1 MVPMRCTVM
10 FYGAQALWQELLSL
24 PDYVNGVWSQSVFA
38 DVWAA
43 FLHHISAQDTE
54 AFADVRRP
62 FGNKRLQVRIPWKRY
77 LRCHLALD
85 VLWQSGPSLA
95 NLQRRLLTLPTDLL
109 QATLTDSMLVVCP
122 GPMSAS
128 LNCDNRAAL
137 EPVSYASDN
146 VSPLLPSQPPTG
158 TKAFW
163 CQLCDFQCAEAA
175 VFQTHKEFHI
185 AAPADKIDAL
195 YRRAVLTAQSEAW
208 PAAISPQI
216 LRHVAA
222 KTVSRDNALIAAP
235 EPACSVCALR
245 TSVADMRGLHVA
257 AKENNFERIHSLL
270 SARNYHARHHSP
282 DAAMPPHYQGLPWD
296 TLRATAVPAPVHC
309 FSPESSLLQILRE
322 TDDAWLLYLQAG
334 PAEAA
339 YHDCLA
345 ATSSVCLPCC
355 LECHRSLTGK
365 HPRMPRLALANGNW
379 AGPVPPELADLT
391 EAEQLFCARG
401 FTVRKMKL
409 LKASG
414 APDHR
419 QKALVGGTIAFPQEG
434 AQLLNILPRRVSD
447 VVEMITVYFT
457 GIDKVVLGRRNE
469 FIIRRSKVSAAL
481 TWLQKH
487 NPYYADVVIDS
498 TLLEELPDGTV
509 PDALLEAAVLTQND
523 IRRASGPA
531 DASTSGTLSE
541 SETPPFH
548 AAVVDNEGESF
559 DPVRLWQAA
568 LTAAD
573 TVLTHTISP
582 AANPSAA
589 AEAAEQAHKA
599 IRALRTLNTPAA
611 QGILQQDA
619 EHSIPTANTT
629 GNQLRALAP
638 HGTQALDSY
647 HPAFWSLC
655 FPRLFPYSTF
665 ADGMQRMAWLRDDDW
680 ARATL
685 LRADRKGFGAW
696 CLHTDFIAVLFSVV
710 HRRRLLRAI
719 RARVRSP
726 AWERSVAQFQNLSH
740 TDFEAVYHAV
750 GAKGGLQAAL
760 RSRDVSEAM
769 KNMLRTLQLVQG
781 TVPCT
786 DGARTMMRNKMVSMH
801 FWSGFPVAF
810 FTLNPADTHHPFTL
824 RFSNELGQSMSFD
837 MPGMNYKPGYGHD
850 GFVSV
855 SAAEEL
861 CTSVAEEQEPTD
873 AGDVQDEL
881 SDQDDPEQP
890 GEPDQ
895 SMNGVLPRTRLI
907 VAMQHLDYEHRGPV
921 LAEWSWYFYIAG
933 VCKVK
938 LRNYSEGDQVFPFS
952 DAHPEARFLAQRV
965 LHSTPWRVPLLLGPA
980 EAAAALPA
988 DQRPHTFSATYWARR
1003 TLTIIR
1009 NIDNWTVTPPFSDTA
1024 GVRTNPSAAMG
1035 HANSVELLPNG
1046 EMAQVP
1052 ADATSDS
1059 SDDDD
1064 LPPDDFDVPA
1074 SSTEDPAGSSHRAQA
1089 LFTPDADYL
1098 RLNAR
1103 SELKDGLP
1111 TMPNTDPYLETV
1123 MRMHDRYRE
1132 PVYVAGQMRNTEWR
1146 LPTTLEAAGDFMQ
1159 LPPVKAASLAA
1170 DPVQPKDM
1178 DLTARTAWES
1188 DHEEAISGRKLWK
1201 NIDRC
1206 ILLDYSHRCAGA
1218 LCTLL
1223 YEMTKHGKLSQDS
1236 WAALQNRVL
1245 THPSAQ
1251 ETRQAYRQAPFACQD
1266 CPVGVLRHS
1275 VRASFTYE
1283 RAVGFARAS
1292 QQRLLVAVA
1301 SDRCTGQSANFHLQS
1316 AVYKDLASVH
1326 NLSTTAHLSNCLFLW
1341 RGVRL
1346 TLEEKM
1352 CVELGVV
1359 RGCAAVVLDIL
1370 PDERE
1375 PLYDQGAHLEPFLF
1389 RYVPEALIM
1398 EVPGAT
1404 WLKEPELGP
1413 GRFYLGR
1420 AKRNWK
1426 YNVSINMACH
1436 FLDAATTKKPVT
1448 INRVQ
1453 LPVTN
1458 MFALTVYALQG
1469 QTLPAIIVDV
1479 ARPPGMSRDEHW
1491 ISLLVLLSRVRQI
1504 EDVVILRLPEKKCFE
1519 GGPPEFLTSEYAR
1532 LMCLEQETLLMLD
1545 KQLAAVQLHDIRA
1558 QVTQPLLN
1566 EMRNTVETRKRQDI
1580 QSSSLPKR
1588 RRAT

>member
-1 MVPMRCTVM
+1 MRTRWKWLVPGSSFLPSVILTENLLSEPDIRTETAVLSYARARWTSLKTDGLVEIYYLEQSYMVPMRCTVM

-77 LRCHLALD
+77 LHCHLALD

-163 CQLCDFQCAEAA
+163 CQLCDFQCTEAA

-322 TDDAWLLYLQAG
+322 TDDAWLLHLQAG

-509 PDALLEAAVLTQND
+509 PDALLEAAMLAHQVLFQNLKHLRFMPLSSTMKVKALTQSD
-523 IRRASGPA
+523 
-531 DASTSGTLSE
+531 
-541 SETPPFH
+541 
-548 AAVVDNEGESF
+548 
-559 DPVRLWQAA
+559 WQAA

-599 IRALRTLNTPAA
+599 IRALRALNTPAA

-629 GNQLRALAP
+629 GNQLRALVP

-655 FPRLFPYSTF
+655 FPCLFPYSTF
-665 ADGMQRMAWLRDDDW
+665 VDGMQRMAWLRDDDW

-781 TVPCT
+781 T
-786 DGARTMMRNKMVSMH
+786 
-801 FWSGFPVAF
+801 
-810 FTLNPADTHHPFTL
+810 
-824 RFSNELGQSMSFD
+824 
-837 MPGMNYKPGYGHD
+837 HD

-1089 LFTPDADYL
+1089 LFTPDADHL

-1301 SDRCTGQSANFHLQS
+1301 SDRCTGQSANFQLQS

-1326 NLSTTAHLSNCLFLW
+1326 NLSTTAHLPNCLFLW

-1426 YNVSINMACH
+1426 YNVSITMACH

-1448 INRVQ
+1448 MNRVQ

-1504 EDVVILRLPEKKCFE
+1504 EDVVILRLPEKCFE

>member
-1 MVPMRCTVM
+1 
-10 FYGAQALWQELLSL
+10 
-24 PDYVNGVWSQSVFA
+24 
-38 DVWAA
+38 
-43 FLHHISAQDTE
+43 
-54 AFADVRRP
+54 
-62 FGNKRLQVRIPWKRY
+62 
-77 LRCHLALD
+77 
-85 VLWQSGPSLA
+85 
-95 NLQRRLLTLPTDLL
+95 
-109 QATLTDSMLVVCP
+109 
-122 GPMSAS
+122 
-128 LNCDNRAAL
+128 
-137 EPVSYASDN
+137 
-146 VSPLLPSQPPTG
+146 
-158 TKAFW
+158 
-163 CQLCDFQCAEAA
+163 
-175 VFQTHKEFHI
+175 
-185 AAPADKIDAL
+185 
-195 YRRAVLTAQSEAW
+195 
-208 PAAISPQI
+208 
-216 LRHVAA
+216 
-222 KTVSRDNALIAAP
+222 
-235 EPACSVCALR
+235 
-245 TSVADMRGLHVA
+245 
-257 AKENNFERIHSLL
+257 
-270 SARNYHARHHSP
+270 
-282 DAAMPPHYQGLPWD
+282 
-296 TLRATAVPAPVHC
+296 
-309 FSPESSLLQILRE
+309 
-322 TDDAWLLYLQAG
+322 
-334 PAEAA
+334 
-339 YHDCLA
+339 
-345 ATSSVCLPCC
+345 
-355 LECHRSLTGK
+355 
-365 HPRMPRLALANGNW
+365 
-379 AGPVPPELADLT
+379 
-391 EAEQLFCARG
+391 
-401 FTVRKMKL
+401 
-409 LKASG
+409 
-414 APDHR
+414 
-419 QKALVGGTIAFPQEG
+419 
-434 AQLLNILPRRVSD
+434 
-447 VVEMITVYFT
+447 
-457 GIDKVVLGRRNE
+457 
-469 FIIRRSKVSAAL
+469 
-481 TWLQKH
+481 
-487 NPYYADVVIDS
+487 
-498 TLLEELPDGTV
+498 
-509 PDALLEAAVLTQND
+509 
-523 IRRASGPA
+523 
-531 DASTSGTLSE
+531 
-541 SETPPFH
+541 
-548 AAVVDNEGESF
+548 
-559 DPVRLWQAA
+559 
-568 LTAAD
+568 
-573 TVLTHTISP
+573 
-582 AANPSAA
+582 
-589 AEAAEQAHKA
+589 
-599 IRALRTLNTPAA
+599 
-611 QGILQQDA
+611 
-619 EHSIPTANTT
+619 
-629 GNQLRALAP
+629 
-638 HGTQALDSY
+638 
-647 HPAFWSLC
+647 
-655 FPRLFPYSTF
+655 
-665 ADGMQRMAWLRDDDW
+665 
-680 ARATL
+680 
-685 LRADRKGFGAW
+685 
-696 CLHTDFIAVLFSVV
+696 
-710 HRRRLLRAI
+710 
-719 RARVRSP
+719 
-726 AWERSVAQFQNLSH
+726 
-740 TDFEAVYHAV
+740 
-750 GAKGGLQAAL
+750 
-760 RSRDVSEAM
+760 
-769 KNMLRTLQLVQG
+769 
-781 TVPCT
+781 
-786 DGARTMMRNKMVSMH
+786 
-801 FWSGFPVAF
+801 
-810 FTLNPADTHHPFTL
+810 
-824 RFSNELGQSMSFD
+824 
-837 MPGMNYKPGYGHD
+837 
-850 GFVSV
+850 
-855 SAAEEL
+855 
-861 CTSVAEEQEPTD
+861 
-873 AGDVQDEL
+873 
-881 SDQDDPEQP
+881 
-890 GEPDQ
+890 
-895 SMNGVLPRTRLI
+895 
-907 VAMQHLDYEHRGPV
+907 
-921 LAEWSWYFYIAG
+921 
-933 VCKVK
+933 
-938 LRNYSEGDQVFPFS
+938 
-952 DAHPEARFLAQRV
+952 
-965 LHSTPWRVPLLLGPA
+965 
-980 EAAAALPA
+980 
-988 DQRPHTFSATYWARR
+988 
-1003 TLTIIR
+1003 
-1009 NIDNWTVTPPFSDTA
+1009 
-1024 GVRTNPSAAMG
+1024 
-1035 HANSVELLPNG
+1035 
-1046 EMAQVP
+1046 MAQVP

-1064 LPPDDFDVPA
+1064 LPPNDFDVPA

-1132 PVYVAGQMRNTEWR
+1132 PVYVAGQMRNTEWQVKNNPE
-1146 LPTTLEAAGDFMQ
+1146 LEWGGLSLEAAGDFMQ

-1292 QQRLLVAVA
+1292 EQRLLVAVA
-1301 SDRCTGQSANFHLQS
+1301 SDRCTGQSANFQLQS

-1326 NLSTTAHLSNCLFLW
+1326 NLSTTAHLPNCLFLW

-1426 YNVSINMACH
+1426 YNVSITMACH

-1532 LMCLEQETLLMLD
+1532 LCLEQETLLMLD